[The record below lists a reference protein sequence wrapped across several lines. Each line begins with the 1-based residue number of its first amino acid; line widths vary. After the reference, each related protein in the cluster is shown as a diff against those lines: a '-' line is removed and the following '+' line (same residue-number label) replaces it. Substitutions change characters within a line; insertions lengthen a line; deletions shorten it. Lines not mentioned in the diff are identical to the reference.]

1 MQIALIWHALT
12 ALPSSR
18 SLLFR
23 QREGAAPARNTGSDR
38 PVARIERDM
47 SVAHRAL
54 AKAMRARGGAS
65 CSRPEFWADIGAG
78 RVKITAEALA
88 KADPHPLGDKAA
100 IKLGA
105 SSLEIDRIQDRVDA

>member
-1 MQIALIWHALT
+1 
-12 ALPSSR
+12 
-18 SLLFR
+18 
-23 QREGAAPARNTGSDR
+23 
-38 PVARIERDM
+38 
-47 SVAHRAL
+47 
-54 AKAMRARGGAS
+54 MRARGGAILFT
-65 CSRPEFWADIGAG
+65 PGVLADIGAG